1 MIIVIIRP
9 ICKDYT
15 MLSQK
20 QIDHLSTRMVE
31 SSNIP
36 IQQYPLRM
44 PSFFQ
49 HLSWAP
55 LRWSMKLFCSFKIV
69 GIENLTSSKRGV
81 IIASNHISE
90 LDPMLISCCL
100 PYFSSH
106 LPLYYVS
113 RVKDFYKNNRLSFL
127 YGGEFFRLMG
137 AYPAYSGLKDYKQ
150 ALNHHLALLNQN
162 KDVVIFPMGKKYTQN
177 DPTKARGGVAF
188 LAKETKSPIVP
199 VLIQGIENF
208 SFTAFLSGK
217 QKLTITFG
225 KPINSDEIFIT
236 NENTTINNGRNEYE
250 KAASILM
257 EKIFQLAKVK

>member
-1 MIIVIIRP
+1 MSTNFNEGGLSPYKYPVI
-9 ICKDYT
+9 
-15 MLSQK
+15 
-20 QIDHLSTRMVE
+20 
-31 SSNIP
+31 
-36 IQQYPLRM
+36 M

-55 LRWSMKLFCSFKIV
+55 LRWSMKLFCSFEII
-69 GIENLTSSKRGV
+69 GIENLDQSKRGV

-100 PYFSSH
+100 PYLSRH

-113 RVKDFYKNNRLSFL
+113 RVKDFYKNNRLAFL

-150 ALNHHLALLNQN
+150 ALRHHIALIEQK
-162 KDVVIFPMGKKYTQN
+162 KDVVIFPMGKKYIQN

-188 LAKETKSPIVP
+188 LAKETKSSIVP

-208 SFTAFLSGK
+208 SFKSFLSRK
-217 QKLTITFG
+217 RKLTITFG
-225 KPINSDEIFIT
+225 KPINPDDIFIT
-236 NENTTINNGRNEYE
+236 GTNTTIDSNRNEYE
-250 KAASILM
+250 RAASVLM
-257 EKIFQLAKVK
+257 EKIFQLTNVR